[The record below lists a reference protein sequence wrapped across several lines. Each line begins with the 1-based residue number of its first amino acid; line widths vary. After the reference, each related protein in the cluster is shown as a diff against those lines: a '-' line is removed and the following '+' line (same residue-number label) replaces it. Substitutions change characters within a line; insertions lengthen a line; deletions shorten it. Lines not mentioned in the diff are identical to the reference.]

1 MENNLNIVKS
11 EFKELPNNIEA
22 EQSVIGSIL
31 VTNEIFDEISTII
44 SSINFYDPMHQKI
57 YNAIESLIYKGMLA
71 NPITLKN
78 YFEDEK
84 DDLDVPEYLV
94 KITKFSTSIRQAIE
108 YSKIIYDMFVRREL
122 IKISEQTI
130 DNAKITDLDSS
141 GQNIIEN
148 SERLLFDLAEKGSF
162 NSSLIKF
169 DDAMKQTIE
178 MASAAYKNE
187 GGIVG
192 VPTGL
197 RDLDDKLGGL
207 HQSDLIIIAGRPSM
221 GKTSLAT
228 NIAFNAAKHIQDNQ
242 KKSSVAF
249 FSLEMSSEQLSTRI
263 LSEQARI
270 GSNDIRRGRIS
281 DEQFDQFLETS
292 KNIAELPL
300 FIDETPAISI
310 AAMSNRAR
318 RIKRLHG
325 LDMIVVDYIQLM
337 RGTTYNKDG
346 RVQEISQ
353 ITQGLKAIA
362 KELGVPVVALSQLSR
377 QVEQRDDHK
386 PQLAD
391 LRESGSIEQDADVV
405 MFVYREGYYLQRKEP
420 REATVEHAEWQAKMN
435 EVAHLAEIIIGKQRH
450 GPIGKVTLEFEKDLQ
465 NLKILKL
472 IKFKYK
478 TLMLTSLYENTI
490 LKNPKFII
498 LILFIT
504 LISFGY
510 YSKDFRLDASS
521 ETLLIEDDP
530 DLEYLREITNRYGSK
545 EFLVLTYTP
554 NEGMISNTSINN
566 LLSLKY
572 KIQSLDWVHSVIT
585 LLDIPLLNN
594 TDAPLQERLK
604 GFKTLKDEDV
614 DKNRGFKEILESPV
628 FRNFVISESGK
639 TSGIIV
645 NIKQNPILEDIENR
659 SKKEIDEHRD
669 KIKKQNHK
677 NILEIRDVIKSYDDV
692 GKIYL
697 GGIPM
702 IADDMMTFIKSD
714 IIVFGLGV
722 LLFIIATLWFVFK
735 K

>member
-1 MENNLNIVKS
+1 MDNSLTLVKDT
-11 EFKELPNNIEA
+11 FKELPNNIEA
-22 EQSVIGSIL
+22 EQAVIGSIL
-31 VTNEIFDEISTII
+31 VTNEIFDEINTII
-44 SSINFYDPMHQKI
+44 ESSNFFDPMHQKI
-57 YNAIESLIYKGMLA
+57 YGAIENLIYKGMLA

-84 DDLDVPEYLV
+84 DELDVPEYLV
-94 KITKFSTSIRQAIE
+94 KITKFSTSVRQTIE

-122 IKISEQTI
+122 IKISEETI
-130 DNAKITDLDSS
+130 DTAKINDLNTN
-141 GQNIIEN
+141 GQNIIEK

-162 NSSLIKF
+162 NSSLVKF
-169 DDAMKQTIE
+169 DSAMKQTIE

-228 NIAFNAAKHIQDNQ
+228 NIAFNAAKNIQDTG
-242 KKSSVAF
+242 KKSSIAF

-281 DEQFDQFLETS
+281 NEQFDQFLETS
-292 KNIAELPL
+292 KNISELPL
-300 FIDETPAISI
+300 FIDETPAINI

-337 RGTTYNKDG
+337 KGTSTNKDG

-362 KELGVPVVALSQLSR
+362 KELAIPVLALSQLSR

-435 EVAHLAEIIIGKQRH
+435 EVSHLAEIIIGKQRH
-450 GPIGKVTLEFEKDLQ
+450 GPIGKVTLEFEERFT
-465 NLKILKL
+465 
-472 IKFKYK
+472 KFKD
-478 TLMLTSLYENTI
+478 TQ
-490 LKNPKFII
+490 
-498 LILFIT
+498 
-504 LISFGY
+504 
-510 YSKDFRLDASS
+510 
-521 ETLLIEDDP
+521 
-530 DLEYLREITNRYGSK
+530 NR
-545 EFLVLTYTP
+545 
-554 NEGMISNTSINN
+554 
-566 LLSLKY
+566 
-572 KIQSLDWVHSVIT
+572 
-585 LLDIPLLNN
+585 
-594 TDAPLQERLK
+594 
-604 GFKTLKDEDV
+604 
-614 DKNRGFKEILESPV
+614 
-628 FRNFVISESGK
+628 
-639 TSGIIV
+639 
-645 NIKQNPILEDIENR
+645 
-659 SKKEIDEHRD
+659 
-669 KIKKQNHK
+669 
-677 NILEIRDVIKSYDDV
+677 
-692 GKIYL
+692 
-697 GGIPM
+697 
-702 IADDMMTFIKSD
+702 
-714 IIVFGLGV
+714 
-722 LLFIIATLWFVFK
+722 
-735 K
+735 

>member
-1 MENNLNIVKS
+1 MENNLSIVKDQ
-11 EFKELPNNIEA
+11 FKELPNNIEA
-22 EQSVIGSIL
+22 EQAVIGSIL
-31 VTNEIFDEISTII
+31 VSNDIFDEISTLI
-44 SSINFYDPMHQKI
+44 SSINFYDPMHQRI
-57 YNAIESLIYKGMLA
+57 FEAIESLIYKGMLA

-94 KITKFSTSIRQAIE
+94 KITKFSTSVRQAVE

-130 DNAKITDLDSS
+130 DSAKLNELDTN
-141 GQNIIEN
+141 GQTIIEN

-162 NSSLIKF
+162 NSSLVKF
-169 DDAMKQTIE
+169 DEAMKQTIE

-187 GGIVG
+187 EGIVG

-228 NIAFNAAKHIQDNQ
+228 NIAFNAAQKLQESG
-242 KKSSVAF
+242 KKSSIAF

-263 LSEQARI
+263 ISEQARI
-270 GSNDIRRGRIS
+270 SSNDIRRGRIS
-281 DEQFDQFLETS
+281 DEQFDKFLETS

-300 FIDETPAISI
+300 YIDETPAISI

-318 RIKRLHG
+318 RIKRLFG

-362 KELGVPVVALSQLSR
+362 KELGIPVVALSQLSR

-435 EVAHLAEIIIGKQRH
+435 EVAHLAQIIIGKQRH
-450 GPIGKVTLEFEKDLQ
+450 GPIGNVTLEFEERFT
-465 NLKILKL
+465 
-472 IKFKYK
+472 KFKD
-478 TLMLTSLYENTI
+478 TQ
-490 LKNPKFII
+490 
-498 LILFIT
+498 
-504 LISFGY
+504 
-510 YSKDFRLDASS
+510 
-521 ETLLIEDDP
+521 
-530 DLEYLREITNRYGSK
+530 
-545 EFLVLTYTP
+545 
-554 NEGMISNTSINN
+554 IN
-566 LLSLKY
+566 
-572 KIQSLDWVHSVIT
+572 
-585 LLDIPLLNN
+585 
-594 TDAPLQERLK
+594 
-604 GFKTLKDEDV
+604 
-614 DKNRGFKEILESPV
+614 
-628 FRNFVISESGK
+628 
-639 TSGIIV
+639 
-645 NIKQNPILEDIENR
+645 
-659 SKKEIDEHRD
+659 
-669 KIKKQNHK
+669 
-677 NILEIRDVIKSYDDV
+677 
-692 GKIYL
+692 
-697 GGIPM
+697 
-702 IADDMMTFIKSD
+702 
-714 IIVFGLGV
+714 
-722 LLFIIATLWFVFK
+722 
-735 K
+735 